1 MSSFI
6 NRDPGMHIVYEID
19 LPENPRTDFTAEE
32 KSLLRPIAE
41 TLAMLD
47 GNAFFSL
54 PADDDKEWYEQY
66 LPEAWELWHSNG
78 GLRGWAGQT
87 SWGREHVMRDANP
100 AVKALWEQYQTML
113 RLAHDEG

>member
-19 LPENPRTDFTAEE
+19 LPEDPRRDFTAEE
-32 KSLLRPIAE
+32 QALLRPIAE

-47 GNAFFSL
+47 GNAFFSMPL
-54 PADDDKEWYEQY
+54 EDGKEWYEQY

-78 GLRGWAGQT
+78 GLT
-87 SWGREHVMRDANP
+87 S
-100 AVKALWEQYQTML
+100 AVRALWDQYQTLL
-113 RLAHDEG
+113 RLTKP